1 MGMLLEVGAAD
12 AQAVDLDVT
21 ADLHTAH
28 RPPHGSALGIARP
41 LDSVDDAGKAGDR
54 RGQRGAVDA
63 AEASGPA
70 AHVRHDGNKGAVPEP
85 RFHAGATTTGGPRY
99 DTSLASLEG
108 TVSTAGP
115 ATQPSPLSV
124 AAGRLEGWKAGRMN
138 GDEQLLRGRVYG
150 HDHVGPNPGHLPHQT
165 GPDGQRRP
173 RRGRR
178 RVRRTR

>member
-41 LDSVDDAGKAGDR
+41 LDSVDDAGKAGNR

-70 AHVRHDGNKGAVPEP
+70 AHVRHDGNKGAPQNRVSMPAQRP
-85 RFHAGATTTGGPRY
+85 REVRATTPRWLR
-99 DTSLASLEG
+99 S
-108 TVSTAGP
+108 
-115 ATQPSPLSV
+115 
-124 AAGRLEGWKAGRMN
+124 KA
-138 GDEQLLRGRVYG
+138 
-150 HDHVGPNPGHLPHQT
+150 P
-165 GPDGQRRP
+165 
-173 RRGRR
+173 
-178 RVRRTR
+178 